1 VVENGKLDEP
11 RRRTRRTEKLKLWK
25 MRRRVG
31 FADHGTEKCRNHD
44 VPLLIIYE
52 VELFVK
58 PLIRILELVRS

>member
-1 VVENGKLDEP
+1 
-11 RRRTRRTEKLKLWK
+11 LKLWK